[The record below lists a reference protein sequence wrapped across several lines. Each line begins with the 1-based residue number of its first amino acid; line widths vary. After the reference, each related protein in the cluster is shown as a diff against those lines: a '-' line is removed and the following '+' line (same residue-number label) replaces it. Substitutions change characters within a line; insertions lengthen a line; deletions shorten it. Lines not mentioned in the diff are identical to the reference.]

1 MDARRT
7 PLETASIALH
17 CLSWRDAGTDAVFPL
32 GQDSS
37 RGAAEKVRMNSS
49 TETKRR
55 KAHLFCLLLC
65 SGISILWGYSVGY
78 TRNRWV
84 DFRAVYYGTRCL
96 LQHHNPYNVGEL
108 ESVYR
113 AEGGERTLNT
123 PAALQAVTLYVNMP
137 TTFIF
142 VAPFAML
149 PWGPAHV
156 LWTAVTAG
164 FFVLAAVLMWS
175 LGASYALNVSTFLA
189 CLLAA
194 NFESTLS
201 TANTAGIVV
210 GLCVVAV
217 WCFLQERFVWAGILC
232 LALSL
237 AIKPHDAGFVW
248 LYFLLAGAPYR
259 KRALQTLGI
268 TAILGLAAFLWV
280 SHVAP
285 NWMHDWHSN
294 LAAIS
299 GRGGMNEPGLHSIFG
314 RAISNVV
321 DLQAAISIFRDDP
334 RIYNPISYL
343 VCGSLLLVWSVRTL
357 RLRFSQRSAWLALA
371 TVTALTMLLTYHRSW
386 DAKILML
393 AIPACAI
400 MWKEGRAT
408 GRTALVVTTAALFFT
423 ADVPLSILNI
433 LLKHRSFSTD
443 GILAQIRTLV
453 LIRPVSLVLL
463 AMGIFYLWIYVRPA
477 VADRESGVPAP
488 EEWPEAAGQG

>member
-1 MDARRT
+1 
-7 PLETASIALH
+7 
-17 CLSWRDAGTDAVFPL
+17 
-32 GQDSS
+32 
-37 RGAAEKVRMNSS
+37 MNSS
-49 TETKRR
+49 RDTKSR
-55 KAHLFCLLLC
+55 KAHLLCLLLC
-65 SGISILWGYSVGY
+65 SGISILWGYSVGHS
-78 TRNRWV
+78 RNRWV

-96 LQHHNPYNVGEL
+96 LQHHNPYNVSEL

-123 PAALQAVTLYVNMP
+123 PGALQAVTLYVNMP

-164 FFVLAAVLMWS
+164 FFVLGAVLMWS

-232 LALSL
+232 MALSL

-294 LAAIS
+294 LLAIS
-299 GRGGMNEPGLHSIFG
+299 GRGGMNEPGPHSLLG
-314 RAISNVV
+314 HSGAVVV
-321 DLQAAISIFRDDP
+321 DLQAAISVFRDDP
-334 RIYNPISYL
+334 RIYNPISYA
-343 VCGSLLLVWSVRTL
+343 VCGTLLLIWMARTL
-357 RLRFSQRSAWLALA
+357 RSRFSQRRAWLGLA
-371 TVTALTMLLTYHRSW
+371 SVTALTMLVTYHRPW

-393 AIPACAI
+393 AIPACALL
-400 MWKEGRAT
+400 WAENRSVGRI
-408 GRTALVVTTAALFFT
+408 ALLVTTAALAFT
-423 ADVPLSILNI
+423 ADVPAAILSILW
-433 LLKHRSFSTD
+433 KSFHVSTA
-443 GILAQIRTLV
+443 GFFGQVLTLV
-453 LIRPVSLVLL
+453 LIRPASLALL
-463 AMGIFYLWIYVRPA
+463 AMGIFYLWIYVRPG
-477 VADRESGVPAP
+477 VADRECGVPAP
-488 EEWPEAAGQG
+488 EEWPEAAGQV